1 MIMLNNM
8 FNLMEYHKTLI
19 LKLHVLLFNL
29 NRID

>member
-1 MIMLNNM
+1 M